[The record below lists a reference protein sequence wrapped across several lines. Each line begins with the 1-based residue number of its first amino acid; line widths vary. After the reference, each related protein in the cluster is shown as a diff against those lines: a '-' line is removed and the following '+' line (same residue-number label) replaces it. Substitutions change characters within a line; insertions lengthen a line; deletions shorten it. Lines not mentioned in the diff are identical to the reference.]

1 MMKHAAR
8 SCRCTGA
15 GASGEHDITGLH
27 IEAETIEAFEDILF
41 DVAAD
46 IIAAN
51 HPHNPVLKEAGA
63 AERL

>member
-27 IEAETIEAFEDILF
+27 IEAETIEAFEAILF

-46 IIAAN
+46 IIVAN
-51 HPHNPVLKEAGA
+51 QPHSPGLKSAGA
-63 AERL
+63 AKRS

>member
-27 IEAETIEAFEDILF
+27 IEAFEDILF

-63 AERL
+63 AERI